1 MPVWTTAPSVTQ
13 LNFQGR
19 HFSRM
24 LVDVVP
30 IEAITDFELSN
41 LRMVRMR

>member
-1 MPVWTTAPSVTQ
+1 MGLDFVTVD
-13 LNFQGR
+13 
-19 HFSRM
+19 
-24 LVDVVP
+24 VDVVP